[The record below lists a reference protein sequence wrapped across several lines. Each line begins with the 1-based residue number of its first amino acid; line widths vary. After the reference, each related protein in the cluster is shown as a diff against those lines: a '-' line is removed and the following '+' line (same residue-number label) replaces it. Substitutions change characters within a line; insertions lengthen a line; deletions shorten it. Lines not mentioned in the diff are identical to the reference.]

1 MINKKTWDEFRDTGL
16 LWFVNT
22 ILHVFGW
29 TIVVEGDTDEKDENG
44 NFVTKTAY
52 PARTKYRGF
61 PEEVN
66 DRGYKNIT
74 DYMVNNV
81 KELWDEVNE

>member
-1 MINKKTWDEFRDTGL
+1 MIKKKTWDSFRASGL

-29 TIVVEGDTDEKDENG
+29 TIVVDVDKNEG
-44 NFVTKTAY
+44 Y

-61 PEEVN
+61 PEKVN
-66 DRGYKNIT
+66 DNGYRHITNYMANNIE
-74 DYMVNNV
+74 
-81 KELWDEVNE
+81 ELWKEVYK